1 MMVEIKNSTVCQD
14 ETSAL
19 QSLAG
24 GISVGNGFLPLEWC
38 WVLGVGLQRPQI
50 SDLGGPLAHSGF
62 IASIYR

>member
-1 MMVEIKNSTVCQD
+1 MVEIKNSTIFQD

-24 GISVGNGFLPLEWC
+24 GSSAGNGFLPLEWR

-50 SDLGGPLAHSGF
+50 SDPGGPLANAGF
-62 IASIYR
+62 IPSIYR